1 MYPIIHLGIFHISS
15 YALFLFIGLIA
26 FTITSIF
33 ILEKIERVYFKITN
47 RILILSAI
55 GFVIMGVFAFLFN
68 SLFHSIKQGTI
79 VLGGITWLGGV
90 IGSFPLMILLMH
102 KFCPHIKG
110 EALEHFDLL
119 IPGIV
124 LAHGFGRI
132 GCFLG
137 GCCYG
142 KQSNSFWGISFPA
155 GSPAADQY
163 PSPTGES
170 LPVLPTQLYEALFE
184 FLLFIV
190 MIILYKKLKYRF
202 LETYC
207 LGYGVFRFLLEFLRG
222 DNRGATGFFLSPS
235 QVMSMILIVGG
246 VALILYK
253 KNIIFKEL
261 HNRMLKYQ
269 SEKEENPSQYIS
281 AKELQTLREL
291 KSLLD
296 DGIISQEDFDTKK
309 EEILRRI

>member
-1 MYPIIHLGIFHISS
+1 M
-15 YALFLFIGLIA
+15 
-26 FTITSIF
+26 
-33 ILEKIERVYFKITN
+33 
-47 RILILSAI
+47 
-55 GFVIMGVFAFLFN
+55 
-68 SLFHSIKQGTI
+68 
-79 VLGGITWLGGV
+79 
-90 IGSFPLMILLMH
+90 
-102 KFCPHIKG
+102 
-110 EALEHFDLL
+110 
-119 IPGIV
+119 
-124 LAHGFGRI
+124 
-132 GCFLG
+132 
-137 GCCYG
+137 
-142 KQSNSFWGISFPA
+142 
-155 GSPAADQY
+155 
-163 PSPTGES
+163 
-170 LPVLPTQLYEALFE
+170 PVLPTQLYEALFE